1 MISYI
6 KYLVKKYFYFFILRD
21 KYSAS
26 VQIGLY
32 ALGIELRKA
41 PYRFAEIEFNVF
53 TYQGEDG
60 LLFNLFSHIEKVPN
74 TFVDIGSGNC
84 VKSNCANLALN
95 LGWNGVFIDA
105 DKRNIAIG
113 KSFYHKLS
121 LTKFN
126 PPVFMNTAVTPNN
139 VNELIKQANISGKIG
154 LLSIDIDG
162 DDYWIWK
169 AIDTINP
176 IAVIVESK
184 VEFASKELVT
194 PCSGTTNN
202 YNHSGNR
209 GASIPALCKL
219 AKEKGYTLVSANRP
233 GYNLIFLSNEYL
245 QSSSIKELKQEDVL
259 NFPQVKSCF
268 LSEDELKN
276 LEFVKG

>member
-1 MISYI
+1 MMGYI
-6 KYLVKKYFYFFILRD
+6 KYLIKKYFYFFLLRD

-32 ALGIELRKA
+32 ALGIELRKVS
-41 PYRFAEIEFNVF
+41 YRFSEIEFNVF

-60 LLFNLFSHIEKVPN
+60 LLFNLFSHIEEAPK

-95 LGWNGVFIDA
+95 LGWNGMFVDA

-126 PPVFMNTAVTPNN
+126 PPVFAQTEVSPQNINDI
-139 VNELIKQANISGKIG
+139 IKRAGISGAIG

-176 IAVIVESK
+176 IVVIIECK
-184 VEFASKELVT
+184 VEFGNKELVT

-202 YNHSGNR
+202 YNSSGNK
-209 GASIPALCKL
+209 GASIPALCRL

-233 GYNLIFLSNEYL
+233 GYNLIFLRNEYL
-245 QSSSIKELKQEDVL
+245 QSSAIKELKQEDVL

-268 LSEDELKN
+268 FSEDELKN
-276 LEFVKG
+276 TEFIKD